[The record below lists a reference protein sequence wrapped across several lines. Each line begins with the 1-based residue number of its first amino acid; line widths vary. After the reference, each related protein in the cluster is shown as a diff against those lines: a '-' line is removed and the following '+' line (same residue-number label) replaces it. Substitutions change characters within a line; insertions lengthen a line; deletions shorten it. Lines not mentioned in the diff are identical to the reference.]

1 MHDCEIL
8 LIEDNPADV
17 LLIQEAFKE
26 AKLRNR
32 ISVAGDGEEA
42 LQYLQRQGSFGNALR
57 PDLILLD
64 LHLPKRNGREVLAE
78 IKNDPELAEIPVII
92 LTTSSEDEDIHQAYR
107 LHANCYLTKPVDI
120 DSFLALVRGIDEFW
134 LTLVKLPAV
143 RRASASG

>member
-1 MHDCEIL
+1 MHACEIL

-26 AKLRNR
+26 ARLGNR
-32 ISVAGDGEEA
+32 ISIARDGEEA
-42 LQYLQRQGSFGNALR
+42 LQYLQREGSFAGAVR

-64 LHLPKRNGREVLAE
+64 LHLPKRSGREVLAE

-134 LTLVKLPAV
+134 LTLVKLPTM
-143 RRASASG
+143 RQASAGG

>member
-1 MHDCEIL
+1 MQSCEIL

-17 LLIQEAFKE
+17 VLIQEAFKE
-26 AKLRNR
+26 ARIGNR
-32 ISVAGDGEEA
+32 IAVAADGEEA
-42 LQYLQRQGSFGNALR
+42 LQYLRGESSFAQSVR

-64 LHLPKRNGREVLAE
+64 LHLPKRSGREVLAE

-120 DSFLALVRGIDEFW
+120 DSFLELVRGIDEFW
-134 LTLVKLPAV
+134 LTLVKLPTP
-143 RRASASG
+143 RRASAGG